1 MGESVNEQ
9 TGGRKGKW
17 MDVDDRKM
25 CEWVYR

>member
-1 MGESVNEQ
+1 MDGSVAEQ

-17 MDVDDRKM
+17 MDIDDRNM